1 MTAYTIPPD
10 TTKTCVENYKL
21 DFFIREYLQVRHLR
35 IDTQLLRSVIADH
48 KVIIG
53 QKDLQLK
60 QDTALLKVAD
70 ANVKFWGNE
79 YDKLHIQHEKVK
91 KRLDKAK
98 LLNKL
103 LGTVSITLVLV
114 LGVIVAV
121 Q

>member
-1 MTAYTIPPD
+1 MPPD

-21 DFFIREYLQVRHLR
+21 DFFIREHLQAKHLR
-35 IDTQLLRSVIADH
+35 VDTQLLRSVIADH

-79 YDKLHIQHEKVK
+79 YDKLHAKHEKIT

-103 LGTVSITLVLV
+103 LGTVTVTLVVV
-114 LGVIVAV
+114 LGVIMAV